1 MSDTTDP
8 PRFADGLAALEALV
22 AQLESGELALED
34 ALRAF
39 EDGVGLVRTL
49 NAQLGAA
56 EERVQILIR
65 GAGGPRLRRAEDDEL

>member
-1 MSDTTDP
+1 MTNSTDP
-8 PRFADGLAALEALV
+8 PRFADALAALETVV

-39 EDGVGLVRTL
+39 EDGVGLVRVL

-56 EERVQILIR
+56 EERVQILMR
-65 GAGGPRLRRAEDDEL
+65 SGGGPRLRPVEDDEL

>member
-1 MSDTTDP
+1 MSDSS

-39 EDGVGLVRTL
+39 EDGVGLVRGL
-49 NAQLGAA
+49 NGQLSAA
-56 EERVQILIR
+56 EERVQILMR
-65 GAGGPRLRRAEDDEL
+65 GTDGQPRVRPADDDEL